1 MRVQSPRADPIAS
14 LRSAHKGDRWRF
26 TRAPLFGS
34 FGASGAIQLANI
46 ATGVLL
52 ARLLGPHDRGEFA
65 AVILWPSILAAVGSL
80 GVPDATT
87 FYTARAARPIAAIVG
102 TALVLGATQSAV
114 LVGMG
119 FAILPVVIGHYGSHV
134 VHLTE
139 IFLLFIPLNVLTL
152 VLAGGLSGAQ
162 RFGSFQ
168 IVRIATVA
176 GNVIGLSAL
185 AAAGKLTIE
194 SGMVVCLFANLAT
207 ALMAA
212 GLYVRVSGSRLG
224 FDHTLLRLL
233 LSFGVRSHLGNVS
246 SLLNQRLDQLLISV
260 FLAPVRLGTYVVAVT
275 LCSATTL
282 VGTSVG
288 LIAFPRIAGSDRPE
302 QVKIA
307 TRFVALTVVASVTVT
322 LPILIF
328 TQPLLV
334 FFFGHSFASVANV
347 ARVLLLAAVILS
359 TNCVLGATL
368 AGLGRP
374 LEQGIGELV
383 ALAGTAA
390 SLAVL
395 LPRLGLLG
403 AAIASVIAYAMSMAW
418 MVHRLRARLGPEIVG
433 LKAFRGVS
441 GEYRGADNG
450 LHHVHRRLLPGRSLD
465 WNSPRRAMAWRLALG
480 LVPAALAVFLAFVGA
495 ATTLGW
501 TAVAA
506 AVCFGL
512 MTAMAVAS
520 WQRVAVLLIAYL
532 PFTGI
537 LSLLMY
543 PNTFLGDVARDGLIV
558 TPLYIGLM
566 AAAKQPTRLP
576 RSIVVPVALLGLLA
590 TLQLFNP
597 SLPSPVVGLVG
608 LRGWLFFIPLMVVG
622 ARLASDMD
630 SAMRAMRVALIAGFP
645 VLVIGLLEALA
656 LAEGQAALLYRLYGN
671 SAAGAFTTG
680 DSSLQGA
687 SVSLGNLHRVPSLF
701 SYSAAYYCFCLA
713 MLVPGYFLW
722 RRGETRRARRLGLVG
737 FVLAVICALTSGTRE
752 AFLTVPLAVAATLY
766 LDGIRP
772 NLRAIAASGIGWL
785 AAVTLLHV
793 PVRTLPSYLL
803 SLSSTEG
810 GDVLGYGFRVA
821 HSVTWLGLGP
831 GTDTNAARAVAG
843 SGLFDA
849 IGGRWQE
856 SYLVKSWIELGV
868 PGLVLVVW
876 MLVALVRAVTRGAA
890 ATGSGRTLIAASS
903 GFLFAALAT
912 SIKGAIL
919 DQAPANAYFWLF
931 AGLAV
936 GARSWVVHAARSP
949 AEDTQRQ
956 QFSSALPVGIGFA
969 SVRAERAQ

>member
-1 MRVQSPRADPIAS
+1 MRVESPRSDPIAS

-26 TRAPLFGS
+26 TRAPLFAS
-34 FGASGAIQLANI
+34 FSASSAIQLANI

-80 GVPDATT
+80 GIPDATT

-102 TALVLGATQSAV
+102 TALVLGVAQSAV
-114 LVGMG
+114 LVGIG
-119 FAILPVVIGHYGSHV
+119 VAIVPVVIGHYGSHV

-139 IFLLFIPLNVLTL
+139 IFLLFIPLNILTL

-185 AAAGKLTIE
+185 AAAGKLTVE

-207 ALMAA
+207 ALMAV
-212 GLYVRVSGSRLG
+212 GLYARISGSRLG

-246 SLLNQRLDQLLISV
+246 SLLNQRLDQLLVSV

-288 LIAFPRIAGSDRPE
+288 LIAFPRIAGSDRLE
-302 QVKIA
+302 QAKIA
-307 TRFVALTVVASVTVT
+307 TRFVGVTVIASVTVT

-359 TNCVLGATL
+359 TNLVLGATL

-374 LEQGIGELV
+374 LDQGIGELV

-418 MVHRLRARLGPEIVG
+418 MVRRLRARLGHGTVG
-433 LKAFRGVS
+433 LKAFRGVL
-441 GEYRGADNG
+441 GGYGDADNG
-450 LHHVHRRLLPGRSLD
+450 LHRVRRPLLARRSLD
-465 WNSPRRAMAWRLALG
+465 WNSPRRAMALRLALG
-480 LVPAALAVFLAFVGA
+480 LAPAAIAVFFGFVGA
-495 ATTLGW
+495 ATSLGW

-512 MTAMAVAS
+512 MTAMAVAN

-537 LSLLMY
+537 LSLVMY
-543 PNTFLGDVARDGLIV
+543 PDTFLGDVARDALVV

-566 AAAKQPTRLP
+566 AAKLPARLP

-608 LRGWLFFIPLMVVG
+608 VRGWLFFIPLMVVG

-722 RRGETRRARRLGLVG
+722 RRGSTRGTRRLGLAG
-737 FVLAVICALTSGTRE
+737 FVLAVICGLTSGTRE
-752 AFLTVPLAVAATLY
+752 AFITVPLAVVVTLY
-766 LDGIRP
+766 LDGVR
-772 NLRAIAASGIGWL
+772 LSFRAAVASAGGWL
-785 AAVTLLHV
+785 AAVMLLHV
-793 PVRTLPSYLL
+793 PVRALPSYLL
-803 SLSSTEG
+803 NLSSVEG
-810 GDVLGYGFRVA
+810 EDVLGQGFRLA

-849 IGGRWQE
+849 IGGHWQE
-856 SYLVKSWIELGV
+856 SYLVKAWLELGV
-868 PGLVLVVW
+868 PGLLLVLW
-876 MLVALVRAVTRGAA
+876 MFVALVRTVTRGVAS
-890 ATGSGRTLIAASS
+890 TGSGRTLVAASS
-903 GFLFAALAT
+903 GLLFAAIAT
-912 SIKGAIL
+912 STKGAIL
-919 DQAPANAYFWLF
+919 DQAPASAYFWLF
-931 AGLAV
+931 AGLAI
-936 GARSWVVHAARSP
+936 GARSWAARDAHAP
-949 AEDTQRQ
+949 I
-956 QFSSALPVGIGFA
+956 SAAHRESVMPSLRPVGLGLA
-969 SVRAERAQ
+969 SMRAGRPL